1 MDIKRKLTVFLIFSL
16 IWKNIYIL
24 TEKNCLFVYLFILTF
39 LSKCS
44 LDDNF
49 KEPTENDIP
58 EDHMHLLKTF
68 KIFLIMDLSFN
79 SITPFCCGPIFC
91 FGLTDFGK
99 VSVSRSLFS
108 LHLLRFQYSNGRDTF
123 PLNKHLKAF
132 RTKILLPDKNN
143 MLQLG
148 IKSKFKRK
156 LQLAGAYWRHREI
169 GLWKEDWTLD
179 DIPHPIFRFL

>member
-1 MDIKRKLTVFLIFSL
+1 MYSHRK
-16 IWKNIYIL
+16 K
-24 TEKNCLFVYLFILTF
+24 CLFVYLFILTF
-39 LSKCS
+39 LSNGS

-49 KEPTENDIP
+49 KEPRESDIP

-99 VSVSRSLFS
+99 VSVSHSLFS

-123 PLNKHLKAF
+123 PLIKHLKALK
-132 RTKILLPDKNN
+132 TKILLPDKNN
-143 MLQLG
+143 
-148 IKSKFKRK
+148 
-156 LQLAGAYWRHREI
+156 
-169 GLWKEDWTLD
+169 
-179 DIPHPIFRFL
+179 IF